1 MDEGKGW
8 MGERDGSNGA
18 RIEGRIVEEARFA
31 FHQSTSLSGRLA
43 WFHNESYTLIWRQ
56 PQIFTT
62 VIIKS
67 VHFNDCFPPVNHLC
81 SVLPLWDPSLLH
93 HSSPPPLCLFLSSRF
108 SLPNRSAVVSSCGL
122 TGEGFPPL
130 LLPSLLS
137 RSPLSFDL
145 FPSSLLLPSETYKG
159 KRGEKGIE
167 WSRKARDLVSYWGR
181 VTGLSLWRPSPTQ
194 PPLDHRQL
202 SFRGKVNPTYFALGF
217 QGSTLQFSLTKSEV
231 EDQIRP
237 CADFLPASWGMCWC
251 ISNNEGG
258 RDEKGWEKRG
268 GSIDPVRVCSL
279 LLEWLFD
286 AWESRCFNDLG

>member
-93 HSSPPPLCLFLSSRF
+93 HSSSLCLFLSSRF

-159 KRGEKGIE
+159 KERRRE
-167 WSRKARDLVSYWGR
+167 
-181 VTGLSLWRPSPTQ
+181 
-194 PPLDHRQL
+194 
-202 SFRGKVNPTYFALGF
+202 
-217 QGSTLQFSLTKSEV
+217 
-231 EDQIRP
+231 
-237 CADFLPASWGMCWC
+237 
-251 ISNNEGG
+251 SNGA
-258 RDEKGWEKRG
+258 EKRG
-268 GSIDPVRVCSL
+268 ILSAIEDEWRVSLCDVPLLLNLHSIIGNFPSAERSIRPILLSDSRDLRFNFLSQNRKWKIKFAPAQTFFLLPGGCAGAYQIMREEGMRKDGKKEKWGSIDPVRVCSL